1 MQRLKRDPLAERS
14 TARIYFV
21 LVVTKDKVRCFSL
34 LNETLSEICLKRVH
48 DLIAGPITD
57 IPMTD
62 IISSV
67 QFTPRYKR
75 EIVVSLLS
83 NCCKNPGISG
93 SVAVTVSTADWTRWR
108 LPTWIITRCY
118 TDIQFVKGFEWI
130 HELCRKIDE

>member
-1 MQRLKRDPLAERS
+1 
-14 TARIYFV
+14 
-21 LVVTKDKVRCFSL
+21 
-34 LNETLSEICLKRVH
+34 
-48 DLIAGPITD
+48 
-57 IPMTD
+57 MTD